1 MKHKEILVLLIVFIL
16 LLTSGGQPGL
26 ANIASNLVIHDVEI
40 SVPEDGDVHTVELL
54 ISTLDSSNKPITA
67 LTQGDV
73 NLTENGQPVEV
84 DSLEPIKDL
93 PINLIL
99 MIDNSYHMRG
109 AHMRL
114 AKNAVIDFIKT
125 LHQGDSIAI
134 YTFNP
139 NVLEIVP
146 LTKDLNKAREDFQS
160 TEILTGYSACLFD
173 AVYHAVQVANTYS
186 PDRQAIIVLS
196 GGPDTLVGADKC
208 SEKTVNQILNLAIKE
223 GNPTPIYTIGVGEDL
238 ETASLERLSEETH
251 GMYFHSAQD
260 TGVANAFMQI
270 ANRLSAQYLVKYTST
285 AGPGKQTV
293 AVQVEDYLNSIEIDL
308 PGLPPVIS
316 IAFPEAEE
324 KIDPGMTT
332 FVLKVVDQ
340 GIPVDSLDFL
350 INDVPIDVG
359 GPLGQPPYE
368 YEVDLSLHAGRE
380 ITLSVLALDKDGGMI
395 AQTDR
400 VINLIPDPLS
410 ATEPDKTPEADQAED
425 ITPTG
430 ETPAAE
436 GDEPG
441 CPPGRICW
449 GTLQLTGLQLALSGM
464 AVVFL
469 VTLPPILVI
478 RNRRHK
484 NQVTPS
490 GYDQTIDGFALP
502 MGVFGQLTILA
513 SDDPELVGKAFELSK
528 WPTTIGRS
536 IDNDI
541 ALPVDSAVSRNHL
554 EILPIGNEVIAR
566 ELVKVLKDGTKQ
578 PPTYGT
584 YLNDRKIID
593 EAALRSG
600 DEIRL
605 GPRTKLQFEA
615 ADLLVSENE
624 LDELTLDELN
634 SASDPIDEATRDG

>member
-1 MKHKEILVLLIVFIL
+1 
-16 LLTSGGQPGL
+16 
-26 ANIASNLVIHDVEI
+26 
-40 SVPEDGDVHTVELL
+40 
-54 ISTLDSSNKPITA
+54 
-67 LTQGDV
+67 
-73 NLTENGQPVEV
+73 
-84 DSLEPIKDL
+84 
-93 PINLIL
+93 
-99 MIDNSYHMRG
+99 
-109 AHMRL
+109 
-114 AKNAVIDFIKT
+114 
-125 LHQGDSIAI
+125 
-134 YTFNP
+134 
-139 NVLEIVP
+139 
-146 LTKDLNKAREDFQS
+146 
-160 TEILTGYSACLFD
+160 
-173 AVYHAVQVANTYS
+173 
-186 PDRQAIIVLS
+186 
-196 GGPDTLVGADKC
+196 
-208 SEKTVNQILNLAIKE
+208 
-223 GNPTPIYTIGVGEDL
+223 
-238 ETASLERLSEETH
+238 
-251 GMYFHSAQD
+251 
-260 TGVANAFMQI
+260 
-270 ANRLSAQYLVKYTST
+270 
-285 AGPGKQTV
+285 
-293 AVQVEDYLNSIEIDL
+293 
-308 PGLPPVIS
+308 
-316 IAFPEAEE
+316 
-324 KIDPGMTT
+324 
-332 FVLKVVDQ
+332 
-340 GIPVDSLDFL
+340 
-350 INDVPIDVG
+350 
-359 GPLGQPPYE
+359 
-368 YEVDLSLHAGRE
+368 
-380 ITLSVLALDKDGGMI
+380 
-395 AQTDR
+395 
-400 VINLIPDPLS
+400 
-410 ATEPDKTPEADQAED
+410 
-425 ITPTG
+425 
-430 ETPAAE
+430 
-436 GDEPG
+436 
-441 CPPGRICW
+441 
-449 GTLQLTGLQLALSGM
+449 M